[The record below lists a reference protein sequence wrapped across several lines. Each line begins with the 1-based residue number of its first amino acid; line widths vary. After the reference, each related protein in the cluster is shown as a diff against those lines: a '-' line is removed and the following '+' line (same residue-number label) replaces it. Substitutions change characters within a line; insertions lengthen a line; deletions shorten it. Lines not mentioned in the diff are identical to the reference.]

1 MQTAPPPRANFS
13 ETVNQWIIYDSY
25 VAYEAAKEAAE
36 EKEQKK
42 EMKEVKVRIELH
54 PHHFFYRNGIGL
66 NAWTRPHC
74 SAQICLISKDFKII
88 PNSVRTFIQ
97 RLCNQRVG

>member
-25 VAYEAAKEAAE
+25 VSYEAAKEAAE

-42 EMKEVKVRIELH
+42 EMKEVKVRFNLM
-54 PHHFFYRNGIGL
+54 
-66 NAWTRPHC
+66 T
-74 SAQICLISKDFKII
+74 FKK
-88 PNSVRTFIQ
+88 
-97 RLCNQRVG
+97 

>member
-42 EMKEVKVRIELH
+42 EMKEVKVRIEPQSPL
-54 PHHFFYRNGIGL
+54 FIRSE
-66 NAWTRPHC
+66 
-74 SAQICLISKDFKII
+74 SASMLGPNHVISKDIKIC
-88 PNSVRTFIQ
+88 T
-97 RLCNQRVG
+97 